1 MANVSFTAPGTEFL
15 ADQEEIKRRQKMAE
29 MLQAQ
34 ADNPLQ
40 TNRMAGGYV
49 VPISPFEGLAKV
61 LQGGMAGYQRQTAE
75 QKQKQLAQKAV
86 TERQTA
92 LAEAL
97 KLAQGTPE
105 SQYEDSMGIGRT
117 QPAQKGDLA
126 AALQRLASS
135 NDPALQQV
143 GMSGML
149 QRFVPKESKWQA
161 VERFNEKTG
170 QKEKVLIDLNNPS
183 NIMPL
188 GGQEAAKLTFTDQGG
203 TIQPRNP
210 YTGAPVGDAIQTS
223 MKPGETARLQ
233 WDQYQWG
240 NVSPVQ
246 RAQLGMEAGRLAN
259 QGIETQ
265 FNTGRGVGAPI
276 AQNLPPNAPMPQIGG
291 TNFAPTQNLGA
302 PANQPGASPAPQVA
316 PQAPMAPQRPPMAP
330 APQGAPSAAPGG
342 PMVPPAMS
350 GLMTPKAR
358 AQLAAE
364 QAQAQQK
371 AASELPDFEAKAK
384 QTLSVVDQLLKHPGF
399 SDVVGATWRPGM
411 RFVQGSDAAGADAL
425 FNQVKGQQF
434 LQAFESLKGGGQI
447 TEVEGK
453 KATDAISRM
462 SRSQSEADFREAA
475 KEFMDVVQ
483 GGLDRAYQKSGKQVP
498 QRSSGSIG
506 KLDINALLKKYG
518 G

>member
-49 VPISPFEGLAKV
+49 VPISPLEGIAKV

-75 QKQKQLAQKAV
+75 QKQKDLTQKAS
-86 TERQTA
+86 TERQKA
-92 LAEAL
+92 LADAL
-97 KLAQGTPE
+97 RLAQGTPE

-117 QPAQKGDLA
+117 QPAQKPDLA
-126 AALQRLASS
+126 AALQRLAGSS
-135 NDPALQQV
+135 DPALQQV

-149 QRFVPKESKWQA
+149 QRFVPKESKWQ
-161 VERFNEKTG
+161 VSERFNEKTG
-170 QKEKVLIDLNNPS
+170 QKEKVLIDLNNPT

-188 GGQEAAKLTFTDQGG
+188 GGQEAAKLNFVDQGG
-203 TIQPRNP
+203 SIQPRNP
-210 YTGAPVGDAIQTS
+210 YTGAPVGDPIQNT

-240 NVSPVQ
+240 NINPYQ

-259 QGIETQ
+259 QGIETR
-265 FNTGRGVGAPI
+265 FNTGQGVGGPI
-276 AQNLPPNAPMPQIGG
+276 TPNLPPNAPMPQIGG

-302 PANQPGASPAPQVA
+302 PANQPGAAPQVA
-316 PQAPMAPQRPPMAP
+316 PQAPVAPQRPPMAP
-330 APQGAPSAAPGG
+330 APQGAPVAAPGG
-342 PMVPPAMS
+342 TAVPPAMS
-350 GLMTPKAR
+350 GVMTPKAR

-371 AASELPDFEAKAK
+371 AASELPDYEAKAK

-425 FNQVKGQQF
+425 FNQMKGQQF

-483 GGLDRAYQKSGKQVP
+483 GGLDRAYQKAGKQVP
-498 QRSSGSIG
+498 QRSSGPIG
-506 KLDINALLKKYG
+506 KPDINALLKKYG

>member
-29 MLQAQ
+29 ILQAQ
-34 ADNPLQ
+34 ADTPLQ

-49 VPISPFEGLAKV
+49 VPISPFEGLAKM
-61 LQGGMAGYQRQTAE
+61 LQGGMAGYERQTAE
-75 QKQKQLAQKAV
+75 QKQKYLTQKAS
-86 TERQTA
+86 TERQKA
-92 LAEAL
+92 LADAL
-97 KLAQGTPE
+97 RLAQGTPE

-117 QPAQKGDLA
+117 QPAQKPDLA
-126 AALQRLASS
+126 AALQRLAGSS
-135 NDPALQQV
+135 DPALQQV

-149 QRFVPKESKWQA
+149 QRFVPKEAKWQPT
-161 VERFNEKTG
+161 ERFNEKTG
-170 QKEKVLIDLNNPS
+170 RAEKVLVNLNDPS
-183 NIMPL
+183 QIIPL
-188 GGQEAAKLTFTDQGG
+188 GGQKAGELHFADNGG
-203 TIQPRNP
+203 TIQGLDKT
-210 YTGAPVGDAIQTS
+210 TGAPVGAPVQKTMS
-223 MKPGETARLQ
+223 PGETARLD
-233 WDQYQWG
+233 WDKFQWG
-240 NVSPVQ
+240 NASPL
-246 RAQLGMEAGRLAN
+246 QLANLGVDQARLAN
-259 QGIETQ
+259 QGIQTQ
-265 FNTGRGVGAPI
+265 FDTGRGVGTPMVPRLPQ
-276 AQNLPPNAPMPQIGG
+276 AQMPQIGG

-302 PANQPGASPAPQVA
+302 PANQPGAAPQVA
-316 PQAPMAPQRPPMAP
+316 PQAPVAPQRPPMAP
-330 APQGAPSAAPGG
+330 APQGAPVAAPGG
-342 PMVPPAMS
+342 TAVPPAMS
-350 GLMTPKAR
+350 GVMTPKAR

-371 AASELPDFEAKAK
+371 AASELPDYEAKAK

-425 FNQVKGQQF
+425 FNQMKGQQF

-483 GGLDRAYQKSGKQVP
+483 GGLDRAYQKAGKQVP
-498 QRSSGSIG
+498 QRSSGPIG
-506 KLDINALLKKYG
+506 KPDINALLKKYG